1 MVYVNRFLKKAI
13 AVLLIVAMLF
23 AVAAVPAHAKQ
34 KHAKNKAKVVK
45 EVKAKSTGRVVK
57 RAKNTG
63 MVVKA
68 KAFDCPC
75 CGTGLSHDCV
85 YWYKDGQTGAEQH
98 MTMEQIIEFE
108 TMEMR

>member
-1 MVYVNRFLKKAI
+1 MMKRIISIILVVMV
-13 AVLLIVAMLF
+13 LF
-23 AVAAVPAHAKQ
+23 AVATLPVDAKQ

-45 EVKAKSTGRVVK
+45 VVKFKSTGRVVK

-63 MVVKA
+63 MVVEA

-108 TMEMR
+108 AMEMR